1 MNRSMNR
8 MGRGLVPAL
17 AVIALPL
24 LVGARAVDAT
34 AQRGAIPGAASQ
46 SGGIACLAKPAL
58 ADRLAFASLDDA
70 RRILARPDSYSRQLS
85 VFDRGAHLRTTE
97 PTTTQDY
104 LRFAADAA
112 RAWTPDEEAYW
123 STLASGLNDA
133 IAGLNLRIP
142 QMSMV
147 KTSGLEQFNAAYTRN
162 RAIVLPERR
171 VALAGDT
178 RRDFFLLAHELFHVL
193 SGENP
198 AQRRALYAL
207 LGFQAVANFEYP
219 LELES
224 RRITNPNTGAHLDD
238 ALGVQTA
245 SGPADVV
252 PVFQSR
258 VPLEEFIELLT
269 APPAPGPPPFFA
281 ALAVVLVPVDL
292 ESGDVRRAA
301 DGSLVTYDF
310 GNTDWPSRMLRNSSY
325 ILHPE
330 ELMAEN
336 FALLMEWRKD
346 GVMPTAVPGG
356 PGEGFPV
363 NDVGL
368 LRAVQDVLTAGCS

>member
-8 MGRGLVPAL
+8 MGRGLVTAL
-17 AVIALPL
+17 AVIALPPI
-24 LVGARAVDAT
+24 VGARAVDAT

-104 LRFAADAA
+104 LRFAAAAA

-123 STLASGLNDA
+123 STLAGGLSDA
-133 IAGLNLRIP
+133 LAGLNLRIP

-147 KTSGLEQFNAAYTRN
+147 KTSGLEQFGAAYTRN
-162 RAIVLPERR
+162 RAIVLPEGR
-171 VALAGDT
+171 VAIAGDT

-207 LGFQAVANFEYP
+207 LGFQPVANFEYP

-224 RRITNPNTGAHLDD
+224 RRITNPNTGAHLYDH
-238 ALGVQTA
+238 ALGVRTG
-245 SGPADVV
+245 SGPEDVV
-252 PVFQSR
+252 P
-258 VPLEEFIELLT
+258 I
-269 APPAPGPPPFFA
+269 
-281 ALAVVLVPVDL
+281 PVAR
-292 ESGDVRRAA
+292 SAGGVHRAA
-301 DGSLVTYDF
+301 DGAASA
-310 GNTDWPSRMLRNSSY
+310 G
-325 ILHPE
+325 
-330 ELMAEN
+330 
-336 FALLMEWRKD
+336 
-346 GVMPTAVPGG
+346 PTAVLRGPRCRPPAGGRRERRCTPRRRRLAGDLRLRQHRLARPHAPELELHPPPGG
-356 PGEGFPV
+356 ADGGE
-363 NDVGL
+363 
-368 LRAVQDVLTAGCS
+368 LRAADGMA